1 MENRLRNYAGTR
13 PLPKEFYNALRQGN
27 TAKATRLIY
36 PPTTHTELIRFIR
49 RKTNYKRNLPVYN
62 ANKLTLK
69 KNSNANANLHK
80 SFQNGNI
87 TNMLVP
93 LRTNRGNGLNPS
105 FFAGAMKR
113 ANRKWAL
120 VNKNTGQVRAFAL
133 GGNVGNGVGG
143 VEIDMFAAFPGHG
156 GKLMNEIKKNVN
168 RIILNSV
175 ANNFYRKQGFSHISP
190 LTMEWKKNTLK
201 RKRNNNNK

>member
-1 MENRLRNYAGTR
+1 MENRLRSFAGTT

-27 TAKATRLIY
+27 TAKATRLLY
-36 PPTTHTELIRFIR
+36 PPTTHSELIRFIR
-49 RKTNYKRNLPVYN
+49 RKFGYKRNTPVYN
-62 ANKLTLK
+62 ANKLILK
-69 KNSNANANLHK
+69 KNSNANANLRK
-80 SFQNGNI
+80 SFRNGNI

-93 LRTNRGNGLNPS
+93 LRTNRGSGLDPS
-105 FFAGAMKR
+105 SFEGAMKR

-133 GGNVGNGVGG
+133 GDNVNNG
-143 VEIDMFAAFPGHG
+143 VEIDMFSAFPGHG
-156 GKLMNEIKKNVN
+156 SKLMNEIKKNVN
-168 RIILNSV
+168 RIILNSI

-190 LTMEWKKNTLK
+190 MTMEWKKNPLK